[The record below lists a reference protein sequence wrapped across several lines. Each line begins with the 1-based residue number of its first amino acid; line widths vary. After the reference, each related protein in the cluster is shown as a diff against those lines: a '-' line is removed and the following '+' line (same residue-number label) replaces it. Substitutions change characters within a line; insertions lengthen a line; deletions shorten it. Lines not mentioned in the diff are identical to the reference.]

1 MSSYAVVWAR
11 NGIDEPPLAGELE
24 LGEGALRLSG
34 GVCRNETQLRVPYD
48 EILGLEHD
56 PETRIGRCR
65 AITIFSR
72 NSGELLI
79 ATVGGVGLLTEI
91 SSILQQVLGG

>member
-1 MSSYAVVWAR
+1 MSSYAVVWR
-11 NGIDEPPLAGELE
+11 KGIEEPPLAGELE

-34 GVCRNETQLRVPYD
+34 GVCQNETQFLLPYG

-79 ATVGGVGLLTEI
+79 ATVGGIGLLTEI
-91 SSILQQVLGG
+91 FAALQQSLVG